1 MATKT
6 KKAAGK
12 SGKKK
17 AAKKAEPKAKKGRV
31 KLSPENATKARK
43 MLREIRGMYEE
54 AKNGKKGSQ
63 RSLVF

>member
-17 AAKKAEPKAKKGRV
+17 AAKEPKAKKGRV

-43 MLREIRGMYEE
+43 MLREIRGFYEE

-63 RSLVF
+63 RNLVF